1 MTVRLLAFLFSVLP
15 KTFTNNNHQD
25 HQDACDHNPN
35 SQNSTRLAPLIP
47 ALGCPLAALLE
58 IPVLAERSWAPSQN
72 TPLLF
77 MAFIVSVVMGLIGNI
92 SLICR
97 YFEYRPQIS
106 TLLAIAT
113 LTIHDSLNLGI
124 LIQLALT
131 NTNSSHGSLGSFWML
146 LASSTVSVFC
156 NLTLIIDYVRVDNF
170 RAKGSGLTTKQR
182 TLAIV
187 VMCLLL
193 YIGIGAVIFALLE
206 SHRISFS
213 DALYFSVCTVTTVG
227 FGDITPTR
235 TVTRVFNFFYAIV
248 GVVILALTVSTSR
261 DTIIEAFES
270 LVRARRRAIAHQG
283 KRLYRAATKQLTHDD
298 YAKALSESDTS
309 HHKNSIGNSFFR
321 WRLRRATHTSLRP
334 SDSHATDSQVPFQQ
348 FQHRVLKE
356 EQKEVR
362 SRLFIAT
369 FLFACFWL
377 LGGAVFKFTEGWTY
391 GQALYF
397 GYVAFL
403 TLGYGD
409 FTVQSSGGRAFFIAW
424 SLLGIGNMSLLLSV
438 LTQAWEMRYKRAI
451 TKSRHRKRAL
461 SREVTMQLNGVDGT
475 ANAPTYSAQQSEGG
489 AADVN
494 HTLDQLLSTAEE
506 FLKHAQFWMN
516 GKTGEAPARLTQMM
530 KDAEQ
535 VDGLEGAVSKGGLI
549 DKVTSEQR
557 RRVLFLM
564 SFAKSFEILTQ
575 EVCQAKAIVQA
586 NAEQLDSLQTMIN
599 SHHCD
604 FSLPS
609 SPQHLPSS
617 LQGQRQDDSS
627 ATTPYHESP
636 RIEQVV
642 PARTFSPGQ
651 PLCSPPPLARS
662 SSKSPRFRNEIL
674 ADSHPGPFV
683 PHTPIFSTLQ
693 PEPIVTFSTP
703 DERLPVRNSNLDGP
717 TPSENCG
724 TPSEGP
730 LPPPLVPPFIHPIS
744 FQPPARPIPSE
755 LGSQSPAHSPSLI
768 NPLPAPLINAHIHDS
783 PRT

>member
-1 MTVRLLAFLFSVLP
+1 MTVRRLAFLFSILP
-15 KTFTNNNHQD
+15 RTFTKNNDQD
-25 HQDACDHNPN
+25 HEDACDDNPN
-35 SQNSTRLAPLIP
+35 PQNSTRLAPLIP

-58 IPVLAERSWAPSQN
+58 IPVLTERSWAPSQS

-77 MAFIVSVVMGLIGNI
+77 AGFIVSVAMGFIANI

-97 YFEYRPQIS
+97 YFEYRPQVS

-113 LTIHDSLNLGI
+113 LTIHDALNLGI
-124 LIQLALT
+124 LIRLALQIP
-131 NTNSSHGSLGSFWML
+131 SQSHHPVGSIWML
-146 LASSTVSVFC
+146 LASSAVSILC
-156 NLTLIIDYVRVDNF
+156 NLTLIVDYVRVDNF

-235 TVTRVFNFFYAIV
+235 SVTRVFNFFYAIV

-283 KRLYRAATKQLTHDD
+283 KRLYRAATKQLINDD
-298 YAKALSESDTS
+298 YAQALSESDTS
-309 HHKNSIGNSFFR
+309 HHKSLISNLFC
-321 WRLRRATHTSLRP
+321 WRRRRATHASLTP
-334 SDSHATDSQVPFQQ
+334 SNSHADDSKASFQQ
-348 FQHRVLKE
+348 FQHRVLRE

-424 SLLGIGNMSLLLSV
+424 SLLGIGNMTLLLSV
-438 LTQAWEMRYKRAI
+438 LTQVWEMRYKRAI
-451 TKSRHRKRAL
+451 TNSRQRKQAL
-461 SREVTMQLNGVDGT
+461 SREATMQLNGVDGT
-475 ANAPTYSAQQSEGG
+475 ANSSTYSPQQSEGG
-489 AADVN
+489 VADVN

-575 EVCQAKAIVQA
+575 EVCQAKAVVQA
-586 NAEQLDSLQTMIN
+586 NAEQLDSLQTMIK

-604 FSLPS
+604 FPS
-609 SPQHLPSS
+609 SPQHLTSS
-617 LQGQRQDDSS
+617 PQVQRQDDLSVR
-627 ATTPYHESP
+627 TNLYHEGP
-636 RIEQVV
+636 RVEHMLSGH
-642 PARTFSPGQ
+642 TFSPDQ
-651 PLCSPPPLARS
+651 PLRSPPPTARS
-662 SSKSPRFRNEIL
+662 SSKPPRFPNGIL

-683 PHTPIFSTLQ
+683 PHTPIFSTFQ
-693 PEPIVTFSTP
+693 PEPTVTFSTP
-703 DERLPVRNSNLDGP
+703 DEQLPARTRNLDGP
-717 TPSENCG
+717 TTSESCG
-724 TPSEGP
+724 TSSESPS
-730 LPPPLVPPFIHPIS
+730 PPPRAPPFIHPIS
-744 FQPPARPIPSE
+744 FQPPARPSPTE
-755 LGSQSPAHSPSLI
+755 RGSQSPAHPPPLI
-768 NPLPAPLINAHIHDS
+768 NPPSAPLINPHKHDS
-783 PRT
+783 SRT